1 MTASKET
8 KKDQIAQ
15 HLRELIASGELARGE
30 RVHQDELAARF
41 DVSTTPVR
49 EALREL
55 QAEGL
60 LTGEPHRGV
69 RVASVDLEE
78 LQSVYIMRRLLEPYA
93 LQRASMHVSRADLAH
108 VREIVATM
116 AAAVE
121 AGDDDTVRRTNRE
134 FHFFLYG
141 RSGVPG
147 LLRAIQ
153 QLWVSFP
160 WDVLQV
166 LEDRA
171 RASVHEHEG
180 ILEALSNGSIAEVRE
195 ALEEHLRLSYLAIA
209 AHLGETDSGCDPFVI
224 DGVDADRVTT

>member
-1 MTASKET
+1 MTTNKET

-15 HLRELIASGELARGE
+15 HLRDLITSGELARGE
-30 RVHQDELAARF
+30 RVHQDDLAARF

-78 LQSVYIMRRLLEPYA
+78 LKSVYVMRRLLEPYA
-93 LQRASMHVSRADLAH
+93 LQRASMNVSRTDLAS

-116 AAAVE
+116 ARAVE
-121 AGDDDTVRRTNRE
+121 DGDDETVRQMNRE
-134 FHFFLYG
+134 FHFFLYA
-141 RSGVPG
+141 RSGIPG
-147 LLRAIQ
+147 LFRTIQ

-171 RASVHEHEG
+171 PASVREHET
-180 ILEALSNGSIAEVRE
+180 ILAALSNGTMDEVRS

-209 AHLGETDSGCDPFVI
+209 AHLGETDSNDDPFVI
-224 DGVDADRVTT
+224 DAANDSRIAS